1 MPAPQ
6 GYAIIPTP
14 GMLGQTAEVIMT
26 EELTKPVQPVRGLLL
41 PLPEEA
47 TPLIT
52 GADLPTVAPLE
63 HKVPPGRGAII
74 PLPGQGLQDLPPET
88 TMRFDRLPPP
98 EAVIRLAGQA
108 EDVETN

>member
-6 GYAIIPTP
+6 GYEIIPTP

-52 GADLPTVAPLE
+52 GADLPTVAPLD
-63 HKVPPGRGAII
+63 HKVPGREVII
-74 PLPGQGLQDLPPET
+74 PLPGLQDLPPET

-98 EAVIRLAGQA
+98 EVVIRLADQA